1 MFLLY
6 CHLTISL
13 YEQSNIP
20 QRFYCRPG
28 HYRPRIPLSLAKLR
42 GHPYSGR
49 CPLSVRLCRH
59 YLGRERRTGNQRRA
73 NVIAEY
79 GDKPQELKNLLTQ
92 HKLSVPVFSSG
103 NINVNPQER
112 QAHLDKHLAHA
123 RFVKALDGKY
133 LQLTNNARPKD
144 RQPTTDELR
153 NLGKLMGEI
162 GKRTADLDITVV
174 YHNHMHQLGET
185 PEEVDIIM
193 EAADPAAVKLL
204 LDIAHYHQG
213 GGDPAKAMRTYGDR
227 VAVMHLKDVESP
239 VPDEPG
245 KAYRFVELGRG
256 RVDLPAVFAAMKEKN
271 FRGWAVI
278 ELDSVPDKSRTPLE
292 SARISKE
299 YLNQKMNFRI

>member
-1 MFLLY
+1 MNSQISRRDFIAGLGTTALASLFPWQSFAGT
-6 CHLTISL
+6 LTQAAAPFQFGYAAITWGGNDVQAIKDIASL
-13 YEQSNIP
+13 GFKGIQ
-20 QRFYCRPG
+20 
-28 HYRPRIPLSLAKLR
+28 L
-42 GHPYSGR
+42 
-49 CPLSVRLCRH
+49 
-59 YLGRERRTGNQRRA
+59 RA